1 MKFDT
6 ILQNQIKKYS
16 TFDISAKKLE
26 DIFKNVKN
34 IDDDID
40 IIFELD
46 KLADEYI
53 LEEIK
58 KNNLEMLIKVI
69 EKYTYIKTITCKNDK
84 YKLDSK
90 TLDNVYEKAINIL
103 KYRYDNNITMSRNI
117 ISNIKFII
125 DNNYINNDLEFL
137 KDGDYDISFLNDYIK
152 KNKISKKDV
161 SKELECDIN
170 ILNEFLNGKKKA
182 TKNFLESIC
191 IVFNVDDYEELKKLV
206 INKGEE
212 NMEIQEKKY
221 NISFIKNNLSKLNYS
236 KVDLAEMLHVSLNK
250 FNDLLEGKEEINESK
265 LQLLLKKFKVNNY
278 DELKY
283 KIENYNKIR
292 NINVFKVQKE
302 EEKKYNFKF
311 MKEYTYLYDV
321 KKEVLAKMFH
331 CGINKVEDVLNGRI
345 LFNKSLVDEICYE
358 NGYKNYESFKNDIE
372 NRIKIKKNNISK
384 RKENKIENKN
394 VFNLNNMDKNK
405 LFELMD
411 LKNMHYREALISI
424 LLFSGIINKTPK
436 EISEFLSVSEDY
448 ILMVFKND
456 LSTIK
461 ENLKSEQKNAILI
474 YEDKLK

>member
-1 MKFDT
+1 
-6 ILQNQIKKYS
+6 
-16 TFDISAKKLE
+16 
-26 DIFKNVKN
+26 
-34 IDDDID
+34 
-40 IIFELD
+40 
-46 KLADEYI
+46 
-53 LEEIK
+53 
-58 KNNLEMLIKVI
+58 
-69 EKYTYIKTITCKNDK
+69 
-84 YKLDSK
+84 
-90 TLDNVYEKAINIL
+90 
-103 KYRYDNNITMSRNI
+103 
-117 ISNIKFII
+117 
-125 DNNYINNDLEFL
+125 
-137 KDGDYDISFLNDYIK
+137 
-152 KNKISKKDV
+152 
-161 SKELECDIN
+161 
-170 ILNEFLNGKKKA
+170 
-182 TKNFLESIC
+182 
-191 IVFNVDDYEELKKLV
+191 
-206 INKGEE
+206 
-212 NMEIQEKKY
+212 MEIQEKKY
-221 NISFIKNNLSKLNYS
+221 NISFIRNNLSKLNYS

-250 FNDLLEGKEEINESK
+250 FNDLLEGKEEISESK

-278 DELKY
+278 SELKY

-292 NINVFKVQKE
+292 NINIFKVQKE
-302 EEKKYNFKF
+302 EEKKYNFEF

-384 RKENKIENKN
+384 RKENKDENKN